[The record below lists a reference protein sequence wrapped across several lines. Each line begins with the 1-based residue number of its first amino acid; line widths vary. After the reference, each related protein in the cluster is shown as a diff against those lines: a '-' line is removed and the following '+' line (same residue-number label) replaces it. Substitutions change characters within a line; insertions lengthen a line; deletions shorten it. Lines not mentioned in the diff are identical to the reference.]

1 MKKHC
6 ILSILCFVSFTIV
19 AQTLPNPVMFCTQVP
34 FPQGFATSL
43 ETFGN
48 HQASVLSA
56 PRGGDLYI
64 RYTDGTLK
72 NLTQSAGHGQM
83 GMQGATSIAVR
94 DPSVH
99 WS

>member
-1 MKKHC
+1 MKKYL
-6 ILSILCFVSFTIV
+6 ILSMLSFYSLILV

-72 NLTQSAGHGQM
+72 NVTQSAGHGQM

-94 DPSVH
+94 DPSVR
-99 WS
+99 